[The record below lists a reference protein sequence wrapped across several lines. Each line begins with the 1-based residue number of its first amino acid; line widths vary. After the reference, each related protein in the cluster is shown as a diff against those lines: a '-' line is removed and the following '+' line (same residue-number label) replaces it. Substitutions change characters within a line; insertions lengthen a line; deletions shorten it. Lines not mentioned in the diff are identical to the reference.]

1 MKMYA
6 LVRGVTLLL
15 CSVLPVSVSAQTVFP
30 AGEYQS
36 NGGWGQLI
44 MKAGNRGGQA
54 FELQSLGANGH
65 SCTLSGMI
73 RQGKAVLLDGDSRCV
88 VSFQAMSKAIRV
100 SADGSDACRG
110 YCGARAMFDG
120 VYTRPAAGCDTA
132 SLRKTRNA
140 FKKLYDQ
147 KNYAQ
152 AERTLAPVLQ
162 NCKRTLFWL
171 EDGSIRNDL
180 ALTQA
185 KLGKGAACY
194 KTLQPL
200 AKDTAKTDKAVCD
213 SDDRYLPP
221 VDCTS
226 YLSVVQAARTNLK
239 WCARA
244 GK

>member
-1 MKMYA
+1 MKMYP
-6 LVRGVTLLL
+6 LVCGLTLLL
-15 CSVLPVSVSAQTVFP
+15 CSVLPVSVRAQTVFP

-36 NGGWGQLI
+36 DGGWGQLI
-44 MKAGNRGGQA
+44 MQAGRQGQQA

-65 SCTLSGMI
+65 SCTLSGLV

-88 VSFQAMSKAIRV
+88 VSFQATGKAIRV

-110 YCGARAMFDG
+110 YCGMRAGFDG
-120 VYTRPAAGCDTA
+120 IYSRPAAGCDNA

-147 KNYAQ
+147 KKYAE
-152 AERTLAPVLQ
+152 AERILAPVLQ

-194 KTLQPL
+194 STLRPL
-200 AKDTAKTDKAVCD
+200 TNDAAKTDKAVCD
-213 SDDRYLPP
+213 SDGRYLPP

-226 YLSVVQAARTNLK
+226 YLSVVKAARTNLK

-244 GK
+244 SK